1 MDFKVRSTSEYKK
14 ISLEE
19 TLRFMETSI
28 EGLSDSEVKKRLE
41 IFGYNEIV
49 EEKKNPF
56 LEFLLR
62 YWGPMPW
69 LLELALGLS
78 FILRHYLEGII
89 IFVLLTVNAVIGY
102 VHSRGS
108 QKAVELLKKKLAI
121 KAKVLRDGKWVM
133 KEAKEIMPGDII
145 SVRLGDIVPSD
156 AKIISGELSIDQSA
170 LTGESLPAETHQ
182 SDIIYSS
189 SVVRRGEA
197 RCAVV
202 NTGANT
208 YFGKTAELVKTAKP
222 KSHQEE
228 VMMAV
233 VRYMMY
239 LGIAALVLILAYGVI
254 MRLEEH
260 IVTILTLAVIF
271 LMGAVPVALP
281 AVLTIVQSVGAMELA
296 KKGALVTR
304 LDSIEDAASIDVLC
318 FDKTGTITQNKLS
331 VAESIPFSGHTNED
345 VVTTAALVSQEE
357 GMDIIDLAV
366 IGYAKSMGVD
376 FTAYKRISHTPFNPS
391 IKRTEAIIEVDTKRF
406 KAVKGAAQ
414 IVISMCRGI
423 DKEDME
429 KANRT
434 IDEFSRKGYRTIA
447 VARSEGDDLD
457 NLKLAGLLS
466 LADPPRPDSKSI
478 IEQARKLG
486 IKPIMLTGDSM
497 AIAQEIALQAGIGGN
512 IIRMADIGGLTDD
525 EQMKV
530 VGESD
535 GFAEIYPEDKY
546 KIVKLLQS
554 RGHMVGMTGDG
565 VNDAPALK
573 QAEMGIAM
581 SNATDVAKASAS
593 VVLTEPGISVIINA
607 VTISRQTYQRMLTW
621 VINKVTKVI
630 EFVGLLTLSFF
641 WLHDIVLSLLG
652 MSLLVFANDFVT
664 MSLATDNVKHT
675 PNPNKWNV
683 KNITLASLIPGILL
697 VVEGLIVIFI
707 GINYFH
713 LEGERLRTMVML
725 NLIFNSQ
732 FRVLIVRERRHFWS
746 SLPGRE
752 LLILSTATIIGFA
765 LLGIYGVF
773 VPSLTL
779 NQVLMVLGFSALFTL
794 CIDFPKYYLFRKF
807 GL

>member
-1 MDFKVRSTSEYKK
+1 VNLKVKSTSEYKK

-19 TLRFMETSI
+19 TQAFLEASI
-28 EGLSDSEVKKRLE
+28 DGLSESDAGKRLE

-69 LLELALGLS
+69 LLELAMGLS

-133 KEAKEIMPGDII
+133 KEAKEIVPGDTIA
-145 SVRLGDIVPSD
+145 VGLGDIVPAD
-156 AKIISGELSIDQSA
+156 AKIISGELFIDQSA

-208 YFGKTAELVKTAKP
+208 YFGKTAELVKAAKP

-271 LMGAVPVALP
+271 LMGAIPVALP

-331 VAESIPFSGHTNED
+331 VAESIPFSGYTNED

-366 IGYAKSMGVD
+366 IGYAKSMRID
-376 FTAYKRISHTPFNPS
+376 FTDYKRISHTPFNPS

-447 VARSEGDDLD
+447 VARSEGNDLD

-466 LADPPRPDSKSI
+466 LADPPRPDSKSM

-512 IIRMADIGGLTDD
+512 IIRMADIKGLTDD

-535 GFAEIYPEDKY
+535 WFAEIYPEDKY
-546 KIVKLLQS
+546 RIVKLLQS

-713 LEGERLRTMVML
+713 FEGERLRTMVML

-765 LLGIYGVF
+765 LLGIYGFF

-779 NQVLMVLGFSALFTL
+779 NQVLTVLGFSALFTL

-807 GL
+807 EL

>member
-28 EGLSDSEVKKRLE
+28 DGLSESDAGKRLE

-69 LLELALGLS
+69 LLELAMGLS

-145 SVRLGDIVPSD
+145 SVRLGDIGPSD
-156 AKIISGELSIDQSA
+156 AKIIIGELSIDQSA

-208 YFGKTAELVKTAKP
+208 YFGKTEELVKTAKP

-239 LGIAALVLILAYGVI
+239 LGIAALVLILAYGMI

-304 LDSIEDAASIDVLC
+304 LDSIEDAASVDVLC
-318 FDKTGTITQNKLS
+318 LDKTGTMTQNKLS
-331 VAESIPFSGHTNED
+331 V
-345 VVTTAALVSQEE
+345 
-357 GMDIIDLAV
+357 
-366 IGYAKSMGVD
+366 
-376 FTAYKRISHTPFNPS
+376 
-391 IKRTEAIIEVDTKRF
+391 
-406 KAVKGAAQ
+406 
-414 IVISMCRGI
+414 
-423 DKEDME
+423 
-429 KANRT
+429 
-434 IDEFSRKGYRTIA
+434 
-447 VARSEGDDLD
+447 
-457 NLKLAGLLS
+457 
-466 LADPPRPDSKSI
+466 
-478 IEQARKLG
+478 
-486 IKPIMLTGDSM
+486 
-497 AIAQEIALQAGIGGN
+497 
-512 IIRMADIGGLTDD
+512 
-525 EQMKV
+525 
-530 VGESD
+530 
-535 GFAEIYPEDKY
+535 
-546 KIVKLLQS
+546 
-554 RGHMVGMTGDG
+554 
-565 VNDAPALK
+565 
-573 QAEMGIAM
+573 
-581 SNATDVAKASAS
+581 
-593 VVLTEPGISVIINA
+593 
-607 VTISRQTYQRMLTW
+607 
-621 VINKVTKVI
+621 
-630 EFVGLLTLSFF
+630 
-641 WLHDIVLSLLG
+641 
-652 MSLLVFANDFVT
+652 
-664 MSLATDNVKHT
+664 TDN
-675 PNPNKWNV
+675 
-683 KNITLASLIPGILL
+683 I
-697 VVEGLIVIFI
+697 
-707 GINYFH
+707 
-713 LEGERLRTMVML
+713 
-725 NLIFNSQ
+725 Q
-732 FRVLIVRERRHFWS
+732 
-746 SLPGRE
+746 
-752 LLILSTATIIGFA
+752 
-765 LLGIYGVF
+765 
-773 VPSLTL
+773 
-779 NQVLMVLGFSALFTL
+779 
-794 CIDFPKYYLFRKF
+794 
-807 GL
+807 